1 MTISGLSLYG
11 VYGILP
17 PSEYAK
23 YNIQL
28 EELRA
33 LEKKPFPKKQLADG
47 IRYNDVMCSEDKVI
61 MLKWTSNDLACVKEK
76 TAIKLEER
84 GWGIPKEKTWLFDTE
99 CGGDFTVFYE
109 GIAPSKGKIL
119 KTIRMELS
127 ESDQV
132 THIQGYMYRWD
143 HISMNINTDNSSF
156 DLAIIGSVDENNE
169 AKIIIDSLKEIPIIS
184 NVQFKGAWCF

>member
-1 MTISGLSLYG
+1 
-11 VYGILP
+11 
-17 PSEYAK
+17 
-23 YNIQL
+23 
-28 EELRA
+28 
-33 LEKKPFPKKQLADG
+33 
-47 IRYNDVMCSEDKVI
+47 
-61 MLKWTSNDLACVKEK
+61 
-76 TAIKLEER
+76 
-84 GWGIPKEKTWLFDTE
+84 
-99 CGGDFTVFYE
+99 
-109 GIAPSKGKIL
+109 
-119 KTIRMELS
+119 MELS